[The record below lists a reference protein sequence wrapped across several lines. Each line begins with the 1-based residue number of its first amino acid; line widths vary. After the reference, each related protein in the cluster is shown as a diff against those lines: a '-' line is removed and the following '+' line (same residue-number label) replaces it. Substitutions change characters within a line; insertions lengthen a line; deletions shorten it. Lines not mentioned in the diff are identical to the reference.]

1 MKEAFISLFMER
13 LRIVDD
19 LKRFP
24 EIRDIQIPAP
34 IFIVGLPRTGSTLLH
49 SCMLPIYTFSLF
61 PYLLLVVLA
70 QDPNLRAP
78 LLWEMEHPSLS
89 RSIPDPRLEKVD
101 QRVSWATAK
110 MPHILSKAKAETN
123 RKQREEKRSELSYAL

>member
-19 LKRFP
+19 LKRYP

-49 SCMLPIYTFSLF
+49 SCMLPIYPSFA
-61 PYLLLVVLA
+61 LLL
-70 QDPNLRAP
+70 
-78 LLWEMEHPSLS
+78 PSTRSTCS
-89 RSIPDPRLEKVD
+89 RSKLASAFAVGNGTPVSFAFDSGSAPRKS
-101 QRVSWATAK
+101 R
-110 MPHILSKAKAETN
+110 SKSK
-123 RKQREEKRSELSYAL
+123 LGHC